1 MPRSKAL
8 EASRPVGKS
17 PVKPGDHL
25 ILVDGSTFMFRA
37 FFAVQTAQW
46 MSRKVGL
53 PTGKVLS

>member
-1 MPRSKAL
+1 MLAPT
-8 EASRPVGKS
+8 SRVRAPI
-17 PVKPGDHL
+17 KPCDHL